1 MRNPLITLALGL
13 VLLAGCRAAPG
24 TAAPADDPT
33 AQTGTA
39 AKPAP
44 VASAQR
50 APQGARGSG
59 TLAGSFTR
67 PAAATSPTPGCDA
80 DFSAFNITKD
90 TFLSAKEYVDGRWGQ
105 VRFIKAPTEAE
116 EKAMKDGF
124 GQEHKAADANGDGKL
139 SLEEFRTTCR

>member
-1 MRNPLITLALGL
+1 MSNPLFTLALGL
-13 VLLAGCRAAPG
+13 VLLSGCRAAPG
-24 TAAPADDPT
+24 TAAPAADPT

-44 VASAQR
+44 VATAQ
-50 APQGARGSG
+50 PTS
-59 TLAGSFTR
+59 
-67 PAAATSPTPGCDA
+67 ATSPTPGCDA

-90 TFLSAKEYVDGRWGQ
+90 VFLSAKEYVDGRWGQ

-124 GQEHKAADANGDGKL
+124 SEEHRAADANGDGKL
-139 SLEEFRTTCR
+139 SLDEFRTTCR

>member
-1 MRNPLITLALGL
+1 MRNPLVTLALGL
-13 VLLAGCRAAPG
+13 VLLSGCGAPAG
-24 TAAPADDPT
+24 TAAPAADPT
-33 AQTGTA
+33 AETGTA

-44 VASAQR
+44 VASA
-50 APQGARGSG
+50 
-59 TLAGSFTR
+59 R

-80 DFSAFNITKD
+80 DFSAFNVTKD
-90 TFLSAKEYVDGRWGQ
+90 VYLSAKEYVDGRWSK

-124 GQEHKAADANGDGKL
+124 SQEHKAADANGDGKL

>member
-1 MRNPLITLALGL
+1 MSNPLFTLALGL
-13 VLLAGCRAAPG
+13 VLLSGCRAAPG
-24 TAAPADDPT
+24 TAALAADPT

-44 VASAQR
+44 VPTAQ
-50 APQGARGSG
+50 PTS
-59 TLAGSFTR
+59 
-67 PAAATSPTPGCDA
+67 ATSPTPGCDA

-90 TFLSAKEYVDGRWGQ
+90 VFLSAKEYVDGRWGQ

-124 GQEHKAADANGDGKL
+124 SEEHRAADANGDGKL
-139 SLEEFRTTCR
+139 SLDEFRTTCR